1 MKKILSILLATTIVL
16 GSFALSVSNVRFNSF
31 TLTAS
36 AETAD
41 SDLSDETTTTPF
53 EEETTTPSNP
63 DDSDTPSSDDTET
76 PSEPEEKSEF
86 MEFLKNIYEKAIIL
100 FDHLVL
106 GLVAKV
112 FDLLLSLIH

>member
-36 AETAD
+36 AETAE
-41 SDLSDETTTTPF
+41 SESYDETTTTPF
-53 EEETTTPSNP
+53 EEEEDTTTPSNP
-63 DDSDTPSSDDTET
+63 DDSDSPSSDDTES
-76 PSEPEEKSEF
+76 PSEEESDFIKF
-86 MEFLKNIYEKAIIL
+86 IKNIYEKAKIV

-112 FDLLLSLIH
+112 VDLLLSLIH